1 MVVSMRILVAEDD
14 LPVAGFL
21 RKSLEAEQYAVDTA
35 ADGAEAKYMA
45 ESYDYDLV
53 ILDVNL
59 PKMTGFEVL
68 KEVRQKKPNLAI
80 LMLTGNSQVIDRVK
94 GLDLG
99 ADDYLTKPFSL
110 AELSARIRALI
121 RRSGRPFEAVLKVD
135 DLVLDRVQ
143 RVVRRAEQRIELT
156 PKEFGLLEFLMR
168 NAGRRV
174 TRGMIVENV
183 WNLSFDTLFAFF
195 VVLFS
200 SAQVDHR
207 KVGQIAM
214 AIQVAFQQ
222 MGVFETSNTHAPL
235 DQSEPMPFEKVQVVE
250 NAMRDT
256 DLAQMV
262 PPMKGV
268 ISNEPDPQ
276 EVAAIR
282 KHLESTLANQID
294 RKSVGI
300 HESREGLVVSLREMG
315 FFDSG
320 SATLRPGAEA
330 TLEQIANVLR
340 DLPEGIRIEGHTD
353 DVPIHNANFPSNW
366 ELSTARATEIVK
378 LFITRYHMDP
388 GRLQASGYAQ
398 YHPQASNDTAEG
410 RALNR
415 RVDIVIVMRE
425 RGSPAADTAESQS
438 SQKAPDVPDLPQ
450 PKALPPLPVPQAK

>member
-1 MVVSMRILVAEDD
+1 MSMRILVAEDD

-80 LMLTGNSQVIDRVK
+80 LVLTGNSQVIDRVK

-143 RVVRRAEQRIELT
+143 RVVRRADQRIELT

-183 WNLSFDTLFAFF
+183 WNLGFDTLFAFF

-222 MGVFETSNTHAPL
+222 MGVFESSNTHMPL

-250 NAMRDT
+250 NAMRDK

-282 KHLESTLANQID
+282 KHLEATLANQID
-294 RKSVGI
+294 RKTVGI

-353 DVPIHNANFPSNW
+353 NVPIHNANFPSN
-366 ELSTARATEIVK
+366 
-378 LFITRYHMDP
+378 
-388 GRLQASGYAQ
+388 
-398 YHPQASNDTAEG
+398 
-410 RALNR
+410 
-415 RVDIVIVMRE
+415 
-425 RGSPAADTAESQS
+425 
-438 SQKAPDVPDLPQ
+438 
-450 PKALPPLPVPQAK
+450 